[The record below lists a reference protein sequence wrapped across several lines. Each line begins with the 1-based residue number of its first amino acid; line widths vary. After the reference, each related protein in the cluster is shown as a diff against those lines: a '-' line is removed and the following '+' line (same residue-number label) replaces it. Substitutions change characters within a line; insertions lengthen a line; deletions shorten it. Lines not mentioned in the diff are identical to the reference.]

1 MVKLLNDKNKFRY
14 IILSMVICV
23 LVFAITF
30 FYYKVEQ
37 KEVYSLKGKELTSIA
52 ELKIKQVRDWY
63 LDELHDAEIIAKN
76 PFIKKTFNNN
86 LLQIDFNLIKEHLV
100 NIKHEHDYEKIF
112 ITDLNGQIIVSTEN
126 IYDKIDSVT
135 AFYIN
140 KSISEKI
147 TVSTNIYL
155 PENSNNASIGFI
167 TPIFNFDNVIKAVL
181 IFKIDPEEV
190 LFPRITYW
198 PFESSSA
205 ETYIVKVVDNNIIFI
220 NSLRHKKNEPLKF
233 IIPLNDLNI
242 VTVQAAKGY
251 SGIFSGKDYRGVEV
265 FSYVNKI
272 EDTDWYLI
280 AKIDYNEIFDEL
292 YERVLLIVI
301 ISILFL
307 ILSGIAISLF
317 YINSQKQIYIDL
329 HRSNEIFKTTIYSI
343 GDGIITTDKNGN
355 IKNMNRVA
363 ENLTGWKEKEAEN
376 KSIDEIF
383 NIISE
388 DTNRKLEIPVNK
400 VLRDG
405 LIIGL
410 ANHTLLISKD
420 GRKIPIADSAAPIKD
435 KSGEISGVVLVFRD
449 QTEERENEKKLKESE
464 EKFRL
469 MIENAPEPIF
479 IQVDK
484 KFAYLNPPALKLY
497 GVKDENEIIGKYVID
512 TVHPDFRDKV
522 IERIKLINE
531 KKLSVNETYEQK
543 LIRPDGTEVWI
554 ETMGSP
560 FVYNNKDGALVFVR
574 DISVRKSLE
583 EKLIQSDRIINY
595 STDIVCVAGFDGYL
609 KFVNPAFSKILG
621 WASDEINT
629 KPWIDFVHPD
639 YKEKS
644 IEISK
649 INNKGKEVLNYENK
663 VLSKDGSYRWFS
675 WNTHPYIQEEVVF
688 CLGRDVTEQKRVYE
702 ELLESEE
709 RFYLLLKA
717 TNDVIRDLDL
727 ITNELTWNDG
737 VGTLFGYEVYE
748 IEKNIIS
755 WNKNIHP
762 EDYERVITS
771 FNKVINSGNK
781 KWSNEYR
788 FKCKDGSYVHVLDRG
803 YIIHN
808 KENKPVRMLS
818 GMTDI
823 TEKIRIQ
830 EEAKKL
836 NIILEERVAKRTEQL
851 QTAIKEL
858 EAFTYTVS
866 HDLRAPLRGIHGFTQ
881 ILVEDYKDKFDDEG
895 KRIAN
900 LISSNTIKMGE
911 LIDDLLQFSRLSRSE
926 LNKSDV
932 DMNTMAYSIFCEV
945 TTPEER
951 KKIIFNIEELPFTF
965 GDSNMLRQVWVNL
978 ISNAIKFSAHK
989 EKPEINIK
997 YRKDKNEIIYSVH
1010 DNGAGFNMNYI
1021 DKLFGVFQRLHSER
1035 EFPGTGVGLAI
1046 VQRIISRHEGKV
1058 WAEAVEGKG
1067 ASFYFSLPDIS
1078 EKKDNTG

>member
-1 MVKLLNDKNKFRY
+1 MVNLFSKKYKFRF
-14 IILSMVICV
+14 IALSVVICI
-23 LVFAITF
+23 LVVAITF
-30 FYYKVEQ
+30 LYYKVEK
-37 KEVYSLKGKELTSIA
+37 KEVYTVKGKELTSIA

-63 LDELHDAEIIAKN
+63 NDELFDAEIIANN

-86 LLQIDFNLIKEHLV
+86 LSQTDINLIKEDLV
-100 NIKHEHDYEKIF
+100 NTKLEHDYEKIF
-112 ITDLNGQIIVSTEN
+112 ITDLNGKVIVSTEN
-126 IYDKIDSVT
+126 TYVIVDSVT
-135 AFYIN
+135 DFYIKKTIN
-140 KSISEKI
+140 TAQ
-147 TVSTNIYL
+147 TVSTNIYYS
-155 PENSNNASIGFI
+155 ETKNKASIDFI
-167 TPIFNFDNVIKAVL
+167 APIKNNNEIKAVMVL
-181 IFKIDPEEV
+181 EIDPLKV

-205 ETYIVKVVDNNIIFI
+205 ETYIIMVEDNNIIFI
-220 NSLRHKKNEPLKF
+220 NKLRHKDNEPLKF
-233 IIPLNDLNI
+233 RISLNDLNI
-242 VTVQAAKGY
+242 ASVQAAKGY
-251 SGIFSGKDYRGVEV
+251 SGIFIGKDYRGVDV

-272 EDTDWYLI
+272 EDTGWYLVS
-280 AKIDYNEIFDEL
+280 KLDYDEVFEDL
-292 YERVLLIVI
+292 YGRVFLILI

-307 ILSGIAISLF
+307 FLTGIAISLF
-317 YINSQKQIYIDL
+317 YINRQKQIYIDL

-343 GDGIITTDKNGN
+343 GDGIITTDKNGKV
-355 IKNMNRVA
+355 KNMNHVA
-363 ENLTGWKEKEAEN
+363 ENLTGWKETESEN

-388 DTNRKLEIPVNK
+388 DTNRKLEVPVNK

-405 LIIGL
+405 MIIGL

-435 KSGEISGVVLVFRD
+435 KSGKISGVVLVFRD
-449 QTEERENEKKLKESE
+449 QTEEREYERKLLESE
-464 EKFRL
+464 ERFRK
-469 MIENAPEPIF
+469 MIEDAPEAIF
-479 IQVDK
+479 IQTDK

-497 GVKDENEIIGKYVID
+497 GAKNENDLIGKNVID
-512 TVHPDFRDKV
+512 TVHPDFREKV

-531 KKLSVNETYEQK
+531 KRISVNETFEQK
-543 LIRPDGTEVWI
+543 LLRPDGTEVWI

-560 FVYNNKDGALVFVR
+560 FVYNNKEGALVFVR

-595 STDIVCVAGFDGYL
+595 SMDIVCVAGTDGFF

-621 WASDEINT
+621 WSYDEVYSNQ
-629 KPWIDFVHPD
+629 WIEFVHPLD
-639 YKEKS
+639 RKKT
-644 IEISK
+644 IEISTY
-649 INNKGKEVLNYENK
+649 NNQGKEIFNFENRVLC
-663 VLSKDGSYRWFS
+663 KDGSYRWFS
-675 WNTHPYIQEEVVF
+675 WNTHPYTKEEVVF
-688 CLGRDVTEQKRVYE
+688 CIGRDITEQKRVYE

-727 ITNELTWNDG
+727 ISNELTWNDG
-737 VGTLFGYEVYE
+737 IGTLFGYEVDE
-748 IEKNIIS
+748 IENNIIS
-755 WNKNIHP
+755 WTKNIHP

-771 FNKVINSGNK
+771 FNKVINGGNK

-851 QTAIKEL
+851 QAAIKEL

-881 ILVEDYKDKFDDEG
+881 ILLEDYKDKFDDEG
-895 KRIAN
+895 KRVAN
-900 LISSNTIKMGE
+900 LISTNTIKMGE
-911 LIDDLLQFSRLSRSE
+911 LIDDLLQFSRLNRSE
-926 LNKSDV
+926 LNKSKV
-932 DMNTMAYSIFCEV
+932 DMETMVNSIYYEI
-945 TTPEER
+945 TTPEDR
-951 KKIIFNIEELPFTF
+951 NKIILNIEHLPYAY
-965 GDSNMLRQVWVNL
+965 GDTNMLRQVWINL
-978 ISNAIKFSAHK
+978 ISNAVKFSAHK

-997 YRKDKNEIIYSVH
+997 FKEEKNEIIYSVH

-1046 VQRIISRHEGKV
+1046 VQRIIFRHEGKV
-1058 WAEAVEGKG
+1058 WAEAEEGKG
-1067 ASFYFSLPDIS
+1067 ASFYFSLPIDFYKNENIS
-1078 EKKDNTG
+1078 